1 MLLNIFCTLNI
12 AIYNIVHI
20 SLDCGMT
27 PSILNGV
34 LSFASA
40 LLPNI
45 LDSVLR
51 TPLFLSL
58 MMSPILL
65 TMISPP
71 LNILFAILTGN
82 FILRKLPCV
91 DRIVWDVLIW
101 LTLLIHALIIS
112 LCVILYTK
120 LYFDTFL
127 PVLLIMLLVSTSLSS
142 CPVLFV
148 CIVIIVR
155 RQLNT
160 FSGIV
165 PDGLLFVKNTPCFF
179 VFLVL
184 LVANGPHVFYTV
196 DGSNVIAIMESPYFI
211 IWILLIPF
219 QILLII
225 PIICF
230 LKFFLLVMLHLRCF
244 VLLLKLPLI
253 APLPPLLPTL
263 LTPLRAPLYSCQRTF
278 HRFHFCTALVNK
290 AIQSRHLRAKKKNT
304 ISQRRA
310 HICQKATI
318 SGCCRGAWIILG
330 DQLADVSKLSQRSC
344 MNSPTGKKYRRKH
357 MNKNGS
363 SHMSLRSSKNP
374 PNPFHPPQKTKP
386 KKKEINLLCH
396 WINVRIMGFVYLPC
410 LGRWDG
416 PNFKGI
422 QVACGLRSWGVDI
435 KRLVDEPG
443 IVFPESLRIKARP
456 YLGGGNSNMFFFIPI
471 PGEMIQF
478 DDFFQM
484 GWNHQLDPTSYFLWG
499 GRCFIEVWEGL
510 GSHVADVVT
519 TRHDSDAEMIL
530 AGHGRTFWWTI
541 EQLQNWRENETFE
554 KTTKH
559 SNIKTLV

>member
-1 MLLNIFCTLNI
+1 
-12 AIYNIVHI
+12 
-20 SLDCGMT
+20 MT

-34 LSFASA
+34 LSIASA

-45 LDSVLR
+45 LDSILR
-51 TPLFLSL
+51 TPLFLLL

-91 DRIVWDVLIW
+91 DRIVWDVPTW

-112 LCVILYTK
+112 LCIILYTK

-127 PVLLIMLLVSTSLSS
+127 PVLLIMLLVSTSLNY

-148 CIVIIVR
+148 CTAIIVR

-160 FSGIV
+160 FFGIV
-165 PDGLLFVKNTPCFF
+165 PDGLLFVKSTPCFF

-184 LVANGPHVFYTV
+184 LVANGPHVVYTV
-196 DGSNVIAIMESPYFI
+196 DGSSVIVIMEFPYSI

-263 LTPLRAPLYSCQRTF
+263 LTPLRAQLYSCQRTF

-290 AIQSRHLRAKKKNT
+290 AIRSRHLRAKKKIRIDMVTFRMLWEGDFHYLIIYLGTNFCGMQFT
-304 ISQRRA
+304 WCNCDHPGVDKMGKPFQGA
-310 HICQKATI
+310 QHPLLPQKAYVA
-318 SGCCRGAWIILG
+318 S
-330 DQLADVSKLSQRSC
+330 
-344 MNSPTGKKYRRKH
+344 RRK
-357 MNKNGS
+357 
-363 SHMSLRSSKNP
+363 
-374 PNPFHPPQKTKP
+374 
-386 KKKEINLLCH
+386 
-396 WINVRIMGFVYLPC
+396 
-410 LGRWDG
+410 
-416 PNFKGI
+416 
-422 QVACGLRSWGVDI
+422 VALI
-435 KRLVDEPG
+435 K
-443 IVFPESLRIKARP
+443 S
-456 YLGGGNSNMFFFIPI
+456 
-471 PGEMIQF
+471 
-478 DDFFQM
+478 
-484 GWNHQLDPTSYFLWG
+484 
-499 GRCFIEVWEGL
+499 
-510 GSHVADVVT
+510 
-519 TRHDSDAEMIL
+519 
-530 AGHGRTFWWTI
+530 
-541 EQLQNWRENETFE
+541 
-554 KTTKH
+554 
-559 SNIKTLV
+559 